1 MSTTSLNLGAW
12 LFGASDTET
21 KKVNGGKGLF
31 ARMLDRA
38 IAAREAEARTR
49 VAAYLHHLSDQRLT
63 EMGMSA
69 HDIQLMR
76 DTGKVPPTIWS

>member
-1 MSTTSLNLGAW
+1 MSTTSLNRTAW
-12 LFGASDTET
+12 LFGASGAEA
-21 KKVNGGKGLF
+21 KKAKRGKGLF

-49 VAAYLHHLSDQRLT
+49 VAAYLHHLSDQRLM
-63 EMGMSA
+63 EMGMSS

>member
-1 MSTTSLNLGAW
+1 MSTTSLNIGAW
-12 LFGASDTET
+12 LFGASGAET
-21 KKVNGGKGLF
+21 KKAKREKGLF

-49 VAAYLHHLSDQRLT
+49 VATYLHHLSDQRLM
-63 EMGMSA
+63 EMGMSS